1 MMIKWEE
8 TTQLS
13 IKDVVCQLQGNE
25 YVINWHW
32 GEEVPCVYVHRSR
45 YEEPFDI
52 SRIDEYELKLYTR
65 EEYKAH
71 KGLREKHEGIGRYT
85 YRIFPCRLENGR
97 PVLLVP
103 AGESH
108 IVHVRTGKAKI
119 YYSLKRGRS
128 WFRSYQPVQI
138 RIFSELPIPK
148 EALCYVKKEG
158 APPAHKDDGTQYP
171 FIRDLE
177 PGVNLLPEI
186 EIRKTDVIRLFF
198 TDGKKYGELY
208 ELIPE

>member
-1 MMIKWEE
+1 MIKWEE
-8 TTQLS
+8 ATGLS

-32 GEEVPCVYVHRSR
+32 AEDVPCVYIHRSG
-45 YEEPFDI
+45 YDEPFDVNQL
-52 SRIDEYELKLYTR
+52 SENQLRLYTR

-71 KGLREKHEGIGRYT
+71 KGLREKNEGIGRYT

-97 PVLLVP
+97 PVMLLP
-103 AGESH
+103 QGEAN

-119 YYSLKRGRS
+119 YYSFKRGRN
-128 WFRSYQPVQI
+128 WFSPYQSLQI
-138 RIFSELPIPK
+138 RIFSEIPIPK
-148 EALCYVKKEG
+148 DVLCYVKKEG
-158 APPAHKDDGTQYP
+158 STPASKDDGTQYA
-171 FIRDLE
+171 FIRDLQ

-186 EIRKTDVIRLFF
+186 EVRKKDEIRLFF

>member
-1 MMIKWEE
+1 MIKWED
-8 TTQLS
+8 TTALF
-13 IKDVVCQLQGNE
+13 IKDVVCQLQGDE

-32 GEEVPCVYVHRSR
+32 AEDVPCVYVHRSG
-45 YEEPFDI
+45 YDEPFDVNQLGGGQ
-52 SRIDEYELKLYTR
+52 LKLYTR

-71 KGLREKHEGIGRYT
+71 KGLREKNEGIGRYT
-85 YRIFPCRLENGR
+85 YRIFPCRLENGK
-97 PVLLVP
+97 PVMLLP
-103 AGESH
+103 RGEAH

-119 YYSLKRGRS
+119 YYSFKRGRN
-128 WFRSYQPVQI
+128 WFSSYQSLQI
-138 RIFSELPIPK
+138 RIFSEIPIPK

-158 APPAHKDDGTQYP
+158 AIPANKDDGTQYA
-171 FIRDLE
+171 FIRDMQ

-186 EIRKTDVIRLFF
+186 EVRKKDEIRLFF